1 MISILLP
8 RLSVTSPFRALPTE
22 PTRTRSGAATSPSS
36 SLLSH
41 GSPCLSPE
49 PQKQGSERPVC
60 PERPRQRARRGTGK
74 GPAQARR
81 PAAAPRTPAPAPVS
95 APRGGRIPSELAG
108 LCRLRWAPTGL
119 GTAPQGRG
127 QSPKVCARRR
137 APAGRRG
144 DRRRV
149 RGRPSSST
157 GLTGVHA
164 PSGSGGG
171 GKQLGP
177 PEFGFRRCV
186 VSSATCFLK
195 N

>member
-8 RLSVTSPFRALPTE
+8 RLSVTSLFRALPTE

-108 LCRLRWAPTGL
+108 LW
-119 GTAPQGRG
+119 GTALQGRG

-164 PSGSGGG
+164 PAGSGGG
-171 GKQLGP
+171 GKQPGP